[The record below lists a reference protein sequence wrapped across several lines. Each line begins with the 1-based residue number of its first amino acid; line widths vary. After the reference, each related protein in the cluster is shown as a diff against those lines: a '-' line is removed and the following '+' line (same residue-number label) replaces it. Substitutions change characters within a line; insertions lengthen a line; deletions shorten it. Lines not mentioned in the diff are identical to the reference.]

1 MIPKRITEQSL
12 EDMFAPH
19 GDVKNVFIIR
29 NPNGTPKGCAF
40 VRMETK
46 EGAEQKERA
55 AGPRRFTPPGLFLA
69 CYFLLRC
76 LASAR

>member
-1 MIPKRITEQSL
+1 MTH
-12 EDMFAPH
+12 ATGH
-19 GDVKNVFIIR
+19 
-29 NPNGTPKGCAF
+29 
-40 VRMETK
+40 ETK

-76 LASAR
+76 LA